1 MVIDVQWSFEK
12 HLKVSG
18 KLNKKGELVILS
30 VIEEFDDSFQPCF
43 QGYSRDLEWA
53 EKNPGNEVGF
63 FFTS

>member
-30 VIEEFDDSFQPCF
+30 VIEEFDDSFQPFF
-43 QGYSRDLEWA
+43 QGYSRDLE
-53 EKNPGNEVGF
+53 
-63 FFTS
+63 